1 MSDGV
6 VSFYLALFEL
16 GLFVITFSLKKKHPS
31 VALAAMMILFLAG
44 YQFCEALICR
54 FGFTGQFMSYLAI
67 ADISFLPPLTLIFSL
82 RFWGNKSSLPR
93 IAFVAPLFFVVF
105 YGINMNQMHAA
116 GCTPFYA
123 MYSYPLG
130 DVYGVFYYAPILISM
145 VLFAVN
151 IRKTRNTAQRRF
163 AAVILGSFVFISLP
177 VIIAFAAK
185 AAGNATLLK
194 AVESIMC
201 KAAGVLA
208 VAVTYVAFHM
218 QQVPAPTPGFFADHS
233 SR

>member
-1 MSDGV
+1 MTLKKFNLPLM
-6 VSFYLALFEL
+6 VSLLALLE
-16 GLFVITFSLKKKHPS
+16 GLVIYLNMVVHPDNQPGLTI
-31 VALAAMMILFLAG
+31 VIVILF
-44 YQFCEALICR
+44 
-54 FGFTGQFMSYLAI
+54 AI
-67 ADISFLPPLTLIFSL
+67 AS
-82 RFWGNKSSLPR
+82 G
-93 IAFVAPLFFVVF
+93 
-105 YGINMNQMHAA
+105 
-116 GCTPFYA
+116 
-123 MYSYPLG
+123 
-130 DVYGVFYYAPILISM
+130 LISM